1 MWWRVDS
8 KLPNGVCLQ
17 SRFKAKMGCCLS
29 CCCCSS
35 RISPDDPSVTA
46 YILTT
51 AYARY
56 GARVQVNYNSQSA
69 KPVYVRSDE
78 LYFDCCSCI
87 TGGYPLQLI
96 SSIDVVRGA
105 TILVGRKGIFLNP
118 GVRIKGSDGTTIA
131 FSATSP
137 EVDVFVHQL
146 RSAVDAAKAKN
157 TWSKL
162 RIFLCG
168 LYQRYHFYSQLI
180 PN

>member
-1 MWWRVDS
+1 M
-8 KLPNGVCLQ
+8 PNGVCLQ
-17 SRFKAKMGCCLS
+17 SRLAKMGCCLS

-35 RISPDDPSVTA
+35 RISQDDPSVTA

-56 GARVQVNYNSQSA
+56 GAGAQTNYNSTSA

-78 LYFDCCSCI
+78 LRFDCCPCI
-87 TGGYPLQLI
+87 IGGYPLRLI

-157 TWSKL
+157 T
-162 RIFLCG
+162 
-168 LYQRYHFYSQLI
+168 
-180 PN
+180 